1 MNASSIDSLS
11 SEAANVTRERVPT
24 IVLVLLLMAM
34 SGIAA
39 CAGALQAWAG
49 TQVPATQGKLSPREI
64 ETILSYPPQRQAE
77 ELLQAAV
84 NHYEGAPDLIMS
96 HVDEWRGKIQWS
108 QRLFDLDLTARYC
121 NDLRVRAATTEL
133 MLAAYNYPKTPD
145 SVDRLVKML
154 DDQPDFRPF
163 ELFTL
168 ALLGNRGVETTRVID
183 VLQQYANEADEKTQ
197 YWAVE
202 GIAIVGT
209 PDTIPMLLRFFHDGK
224 TRTQRERAG
233 CGLAK
238 AGAYTQQERMTA
250 VPALVE
256 FVERNDVDAE
266 THRWHFQAMREITNV
281 DLPDDPKAWRKWL
294 DAGGISKPYGTNH
307 EWWAVAG
314 NS

>member
-1 MNASSIDSLS
+1 
-11 SEAANVTRERVPT
+11 VTRGRVPT
-24 IVLVLLLMAM
+24 MVLVLLLLAL

-39 CAGALQAWAG
+39 YAGALQQAWERITGEGIGLTGAP
-49 TQVPATQGKLSPREI
+49 VPATQGKLSPRDI

-84 NHYEGAPDLIMS
+84 NHYEGAPELIQA
-96 HVDEWRGKIQWS
+96 HVDEWRGKIRWS
-108 QRLFDLDLTARYC
+108 QRLSELDLTARYC

-133 MLAAYNYPKTPD
+133 GLAVFNYPKTPE
-145 SVDRLVKML
+145 SVDHLAKML
-154 DDQPDFRPF
+154 HDLPAYRPS

-168 ALLGNRGVETTRVID
+168 AELANRGVETARVIGL
-183 VLQQYANEADEKTQ
+183 LQQYADDADEKTQ

-202 GIAIVGT
+202 GIAVVGT
-209 PDTIPMLLRFFHDGK
+209 PDTIPILLRFFHDGR

-238 AGAYTQQERMTA
+238 SGAYTQQERMTA

-294 DAGGISKPYGTNH
+294 DGGGISKPYGPNH